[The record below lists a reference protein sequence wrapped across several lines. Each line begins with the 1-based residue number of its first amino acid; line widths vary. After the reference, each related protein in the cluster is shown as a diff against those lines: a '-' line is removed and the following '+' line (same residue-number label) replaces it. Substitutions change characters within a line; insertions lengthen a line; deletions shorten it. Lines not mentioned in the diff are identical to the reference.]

1 MTVVAARYGG
11 WYARL
16 VRQPGKETREG
27 SDVARMV
34 VGVRHN
40 NCPVIVDVG
49 GGWGA
54 AAVGALERNGI
65 PVVAF
70 NGVNPSAVTSREGN
84 LKFHNKRAEGWWRLR
99 EELNPDQ
106 QFGSTIALP
115 PGAAIK
121 ADLAAPRWELT
132 PRGIKVED
140 KNEIRKRL
148 GRSPDDG
155 DAIVMCLA
163 EGAKAAMRQLRA
175 QHRER
180 RPERAEV
187 GYADFKRR
195 FCGSPAERPG
205 GARHPITLESFY
217 LRRQPLWRAL
227 IGPRLLGRARIALQ
241 QPSDMDSN

>member
-1 MTVVAARYGG
+1 MSARHQPS
-11 WYARL
+11 ARL
-16 VRQPGKETREG
+16 LWNLRFPSRLVTADGLTPLKATTGMP
-27 SDVARMV
+27 SPARPPPP
-34 VGVRHN
+34 R
-40 NCPVIVDVG
+40 
-49 GGWGA
+49 
-54 AAVGALERNGI
+54 
-65 PVVAF
+65 
-70 NGVNPSAVTSREGN
+70 PSR
-84 LKFHNKRAEGWWRLR
+84 RLR

-115 PGAAIK
+115 PGASIK

-163 EGAKAAMRQLRA
+163 EGAKAAMRQLSA
-175 QHRER
+175 QDRER

-205 GARHPITLESFY
+205 GA
-217 LRRQPLWRAL
+217 
-227 IGPRLLGRARIALQ
+227 G
-241 QPSDMDSN
+241 